1 MKFRPFYAKFQI
13 LAMIFINAPRAVKFK
28 AAKFKQT
35 ARVSQIN
42 FGKIARSNLKAK
54 PRG

>member
-28 AAKFKQT
+28 PIVRAT
-35 ARVSQIN
+35 QIN
-42 FGKIARSNLKAK
+42 FGKIAQANLKAK

>member
-1 MKFRPFYAKFQI
+1 
-13 LAMIFINAPRAVKFK
+13 MIFINAPRVVKFK

-42 FGKIARSNLKAK
+42 FGKIARVNLKVK
-54 PRG
+54 LRS

>member
-1 MKFRPFYAKFQI
+1 MKFRQFYAKFQI

-28 AAKFKQT
+28 QT
-35 ARVSQIN
+35 ARTAQIN
-42 FGKIARSNLKAK
+42 FDEIAQANLKAK